1 MKTNLVL
8 PLLMGM
14 TFGTTALAQS
24 MSSMSLSLDRA
35 RWAVTQTGDP
45 VLNMDL
51 LGEARRQNAV
61 LKNIAQIELGRVELR
76 IKSGVGGA
84 NTYLIVNREFVD
96 SASVETNPDLLTSAG
111 GEAIVELKNTERR
124 VDSAGLQ
131 VLGAAKLSA
140 VTLFF
145 GAISETQI
153 LGSYAT
159 SDAQAVAAAGAGDEK
174 TPAVVPPAE
183 ISPLRVRATQDAAKQ
198 PVVDNGG
205 VTQAPVPTQ
214 VVAAPAPVVVQPA
227 VTPVSRPVVTQAPP
241 APVVVTRPQPQP
253 VPQPARECVRASQT
267 ICVGDIVLNAFGFE
281 GRVLRVYPAERMIEV
296 KFSFSAK
303 PLVREADRVR
313 LK

>member
-1 MKTNLVL
+1 MKTMSIL
-8 PLLMGM
+8 PLLVGM
-14 TFGTTALAQS
+14 TLGTTALAQS

-61 LKNIAQIELGRVELR
+61 LKNIAQIELGRVELK

-96 SASVETNPDLLTSAG
+96 SASVETNPDLLTSSG

-124 VDSAGLQ
+124 VESAGLQ

-159 SDAQAVAAAGAGDEK
+159 SDAQAVAAAGVGDEK

-183 ISPLRVRATQDAAKQ
+183 ISPLRVRAAQDAAKQ
-198 PVVDNGG
+198 PEG
-205 VTQAPVPTQ
+205 APEMQQVPRPQ
-214 VVAAPAPVVVQPA
+214 VVVAPSPVVVQP
-227 VTPVSRPVVTQAPP
+227 VVVQPP
-241 APVVVTRPQPQP
+241 AAPVVVTRPQPVAQP
-253 VPQPARECVRASQT
+253 VRECVRASQT
-267 ICVGDIVLNAFGFE
+267 ICVGDTVLNAFGFE
-281 GRVLRVYPAERMIEV
+281 GRVLRVFPAERMIEV

>member
-1 MKTNLVL
+1 MKTMSIL
-8 PLLMGM
+8 PLLVGM
-14 TFGTTALAQS
+14 TLGTTALAQS

-35 RWAVTQTGDP
+35 RWAVTQAGDP

-96 SASVETNPDLLTSAG
+96 SASVETNPDLLTSSG

-124 VDSAGLQ
+124 VESAGLQ

-153 LGSYAT
+153 VGSYAT
-159 SDAQAVAAAGAGDEK
+159 SDAQAVAVAGAGDEK
-174 TPAVVPPAE
+174 VPAVVPPAE
-183 ISPLRVRATQDAAKQ
+183 ISPLRVRAAQDAAKQ
-198 PVVDNGG
+198 PAGASEV
-205 VTQAPVPTQ
+205 QEVPRPQ
-214 VVAAPAPVVVQPA
+214 VVVAPSPVVVQP
-227 VTPVSRPVVTQAPP
+227 VVVQAPA
-241 APVVVTRPQPQP
+241 APVVVTRPQPVAQP
-253 VPQPARECVRASQT
+253 VRECVRASQT
-267 ICVGDIVLNAFGFE
+267 ICVGDTVLNAFGFE
-281 GRVLRVYPAERMIEV
+281 GRVLRVFPAERMIEV